1 MFKKILLAAALV
13 AGGAILMPSQSEAGD
28 PHCGPYGHHGYHGHY
43 GHYGYRAARPVVVVP
58 NYGYGTGVPYY
69 GPSVRYGNYYGG
81 YSAYRPGLN
90 ISIGAHRGAVTESE
104 AHSAMDTAAGWAC
117 TWDANDRFRCA
128 LAILAAAAEDLSRF
142 P

>member
-90 ISIGAHRGAVTESE
+90 ISVGSSPWGGYGVGSPFGYGYGSGLGLYLGR
-104 AHSAMDTAAGWAC
+104 
-117 TWDANDRFRCA
+117 
-128 LAILAAAAEDLSRF
+128 
-142 P
+142 